1 MQSKAIAGQLKDFL
15 QQRAIRCLGLLL
27 LPLQALQLGFQLGFR
42 LMKLDREYGHQV
54 VFRCPS

>member
-1 MQSKAIAGQLKDFL
+1 MQSKAIAGQLQDFL

-27 LPLQALQLGFQLGFR
+27 PPLQALQLGFR
-42 LMKLDREYGHQV
+42 LMKLDWEYGHQV